1 MSYVNLETH
10 LGEIVG
16 FEGREQ
22 EAVDIRIA
30 LGDHP
35 ELCGFKHVT
44 GHVLLASDDINVYCD
59 KVLIEQHGDEF
70 VALPYTDSK
79 GIRLHSNPVVFYVGV
94 QNDLGF
100 GIIQRQDWEDCLAEA
115 GIDNKIIRTVRKFL
129 LSHCPANYL

>member
-1 MSYVNLETH
+1 MSYVNLEEH
-10 LGEIVG
+10 LERIVG
-16 FEGREQ
+16 FDGKEK

-35 ELCGFKHVT
+35 ELCGFRHFT
-44 GHVLLASDDINVYCD
+44 GQVLLASESINVYTD
-59 KVLIEQHGDEF
+59 KVLIEQHGDDF

-100 GIIQRQDWEDCLAEA
+100 GIVPRQDWEDFLVEA
-115 GIDNKIIRTVRKFL
+115 KIDNKIIRTIRKYL